1 MFHRGKKGFILF
13 AISLTVMCSC
23 DGSMMA
29 EKGGAIPSMGESSKA
44 DLQRISKKKIYFGH
58 MSVGENILD
67 GVRDIMREHP
77 DIQLNIVE
85 TNSPSSFDQPIFA
98 HSRIGINGDPKSK
111 IDAFVQYMD
120 GGIGNS
126 ADIAFFKF
134 CYIDIL
140 SVTDADEVFNR
151 YRTAIETLKRKYP
164 KVTFVH
170 VTAPLRVV
178 QTGFLVP
185 IKKIISRPLGG
196 YEDNI
201 KRKRF
206 NDLLRQEYEGK
217 DPIFDLARIES
228 TYPDGRQSTF
238 DNEEKSYEA
247 LVAVYTYDGGHLN
260 EIGRKIVAG
269 QLLSFLPNLSK

>member
-1 MFHRGKKGFILF
+1 
-13 AISLTVMCSC
+13 
-23 DGSMMA
+23 
-29 EKGGAIPSMGESSKA
+29 
-44 DLQRISKKKIYFGH
+44 

>member
-44 DLQRISKKKIYFGH
+44 NLQRISKKKIYFGH

-98 HSRIGINGDPKSK
+98 HSRIGNNGDPKSK

-151 YRTAIETLKRKYP
+151 YRTAIEILKRKYP

>member
-98 HSRIGINGDPKSK
+98 HSRIGNNGDPKSK

-140 SVTDADEVFNR
+140 SATDADEVFNR
-151 YRTAIETLKRKYP
+151 YRTAIEILKRKYP